1 MCIID
6 KYEVKQEHNNEFLPL
21 PDNPGCYEELKDGN
35 CYFVDKTEYL
45 KTVFTS
51 STKVQLFT
59 RPRRFGKTLLMTM
72 FESFLKI
79 NPDKP
84 FDTSLQQKY
93 FQGTRILEDKE
104 FCSKFMGQYPV
115 IDISLK
121 DVTGKTFEIAYKNFA
136 KEVSDLAEKYR
147 YLLNSQKLDEE
158 DKDKLSKLLKVE
170 FLREFE
176 NSDYLT
182 GSLKTIAKALYKEYG
197 KYPILLID
205 EYDVPLANAS
215 YHDIQNTKLYRDE
228 KDFKADFHYNMV
240 DLMKSFLGIFK
251 DQKTLTKV
259 IITGCLKVAKN
270 SLFTGVN
277 NLKVNTVLSENED
290 YTGIIG
296 FTKEETYKFLKDY
309 KMDNFAQ
316 KVKEHYDGYKFYDK
330 EMFCPWDIVSFISDY
345 YKKNLKGTL
354 KLNRL
359 ENYWEG
365 TTSDKSLSGYLG
377 YLTDNDN
384 QKMQN
389 LVDGK
394 SVNFIL
400 NESMNYDTLS
410 EHNSDDF
417 WSLLLHTGYLTLDWD
432 KTKKEELSKD
442 SKTNKEVFARI
453 PNLEILECFEHNIQ
467 NRFNTEIVP
476 NTVADEIANALLN
489 GDSTFAQLKLRT
501 ILMSF
506 ISLRDNATKAPHEN
520 YYHGY
525 LNGLFTNCS
534 ENFFSEYHSNF
545 EAGDGYADIAFTDT
559 FSEKAAIIEIK
570 TTTVV
575 SELIDLSQEAVE
587 QIEEKHYADPFKANK
602 MVQSIYAYGIAFAGK
617 NCFITCKKLK

>member
-1 MCIID
+1 MSD
-6 KYEVKQEHNNEFLPL
+6 NEILPL

-45 KTVFTS
+45 KAVFTS
-51 STKVQLFT
+51 STKVLLFT

-79 NPDKP
+79 NSEKP
-84 FDTSLQQKY
+84 FDTSLQLKY
-93 FQGTRILEDKE
+93 FQGTKILEDNE

-115 IDISLK
+115 ISISLK
-121 DVTGKTFEIAYKNFA
+121 NVDGVTFDIAYKNFA
-136 KEVSDLAEKYR
+136 AEVSKLAENYR
-147 YLLNSQKLDEE
+147 YLLSSTKLDKE
-158 DKDKLSKLLKVE
+158 DKDKLSKILDVS
-170 FLREFE
+170 FLRQFE

-182 GSLKTIAKALYKEYG
+182 GSLSTIATALYKEYG
-197 KYPILLID
+197 KYPVLLID

-215 YHDIQNTKLYRDE
+215 YHDIQNTKLYGDDKE
-228 KDFKADFHYNMV
+228 FKADYHYKMV
-240 DLMKSFLGIFK
+240 TLMKVFLGILK

-277 NLKVNTVLSENED
+277 NLKVNTVLSESED

-330 EMFCPWDIVSFISDY
+330 EIFCPWDIVSFISDY

-384 QKMQN
+384 QKMQD

-394 SVNFIL
+394 SISFIL
-400 NESMNYDTLS
+400 NESMNYDCLS
-410 EHNSDDF
+410 QHESDDF
-417 WSLLLHTGYLTLDWD
+417 WSLLLHTGYLTVDWE
-432 KTKKEELSKD
+432 KTDEAELSKD
-442 SKTNKEVFARI
+442 SKTNKEIFARI
-453 PNLEILECFEHNIQ
+453 PNLEILECFEHNIKE
-467 NRFNTEIVP
+467 RFGNVVKKDNLALNIS
-476 NTVADEIANALLN
+476 NALLEGN
-489 GDSTFAQLKLRT
+489 VDFVQNKLGPLLR
-501 ILMSF
+501 SF
-506 ISLRDNATKAPHEN
+506 VSVRDTATRAPHEN
-520 YYHGY
+520 YYHGF
-525 LNGLFTNCS
+525 LNGIFTNCKD
-534 ENFFSEYHSNF
+534 NLGEYYSNI
-545 EAGDGYADIAFTDT
+545 ESGDGYPDILFKDIDCR
-559 FSEKAAIIEIK
+559 KVAIIEIK
-570 TTTVV
+570 SATIGSDIETLSEKAISQIKDKKYAEPLMSNKTV
-575 SELIDLSQEAVE
+575 
-587 QIEEKHYADPFKANK
+587 K
-602 MVQSIYAYGIAFAGK
+602 SIYGYGITFAGK
-617 NCFITCKKLK
+617 SCAVSVKKLK

>member
-1 MCIID
+1 MS
-6 KYEVKQEHNNEFLPL
+6 NNEILPL

-51 STKVQLFT
+51 STKVLLFT

-79 NPDKP
+79 NSEKP
-84 FDTSLQQKY
+84 FDNSLQLKY
-93 FQGTRILEDKE
+93 FQGTKILEDKE

-115 IDISLK
+115 ISISLK
-121 DVTGKTFEIAYKNFA
+121 NVDGVTFDIAYKNFA
-136 KEVSDLAEKYR
+136 AEVSKIAENYR
-147 YLLNSQKLDEE
+147 YLLSSTKLDKE
-158 DKDKLSKLLKVE
+158 DKDKLSKILKVE

-182 GSLKTIAKALYKEYG
+182 GSLSTIATALYKEYG
-197 KYPILLID
+197 KYPVLLID

-215 YHDIQNTKLYRDE
+215 FHDIQNTKLYGDDKE
-228 KDFKADFHYNMV
+228 FKADYHYKMV
-240 DLMKSFLGIFK
+240 TLMKVFLGILK

-330 EMFCPWDIVSFISDY
+330 EIFCPWDIVSFISDY

-365 TTSDKSLSGYLG
+365 TTSDKSLSGYIG
-377 YLTDNDN
+377 YLTDKDN

-394 SVNFIL
+394 SISFIL
-400 NESMNYDTLS
+400 NESMNYDCLS
-410 EHNSDDF
+410 QHESDDF
-417 WSLLLHTGYLTLDWD
+417 WSLLLHTGYLTVDWE
-432 KTKKEELSKD
+432 KTDEAELSKD
-442 SKTNKEVFARI
+442 SKTNKGIFARI
-453 PNLEILECFEHNIQ
+453 PNLEILDCFENNIKD
-467 NRFNTEIVP
+467 RFGNVVKKDNLALNIS
-476 NTVADEIANALLN
+476 NALLEGN
-489 GDSTFAQLKLRT
+489 VDFVQNKLGPLLR
-501 ILMSF
+501 SF
-506 ISLRDNATKAPHEN
+506 VSIRDTATRAPHEN
-520 YYHGY
+520 YYHGF
-525 LNGLFTNCS
+525 LNGIFTNCKD
-534 ENFFSEYHSNF
+534 NLGEYHSNY
-545 EAGDGYADIAFTDT
+545 ESGDGYPDIFFKD
-559 FSEKAAIIEIK
+559 SDCRKVAIIEIK
-570 TTTVV
+570 SAPIGSDIETL
-575 SELIDLSQEAVE
+575 SEKAIS
-587 QIEEKHYADPFKANK
+587 QIEDKKYAEPLMSNK
-602 MVQSIYAYGIAFAGK
+602 TVKSIYGYGITFAGK
-617 NCFITCKKLK
+617 SCAVSVKKLK

>member
-1 MCIID
+1 
-6 KYEVKQEHNNEFLPL
+6 
-21 PDNPGCYEELKDGN
+21 
-35 CYFVDKTEYL
+35 
-45 KTVFTS
+45 
-51 STKVQLFT
+51 
-59 RPRRFGKTLLMTM
+59 MTM
-72 FESFLKI
+72 FESFLKT
-79 NPDKP
+79 NSEKP

-115 IDISLK
+115 ISISLK
-121 DVTGKTFEIAYKNFA
+121 NVDGVTFDIAYKNFA
-136 KEVSDLAEKYR
+136 AEVSKLAENYR
-147 YLLNSQKLDEE
+147 YLLSSTKLDKE
-158 DKDKLSKLLKVE
+158 DKDKLSKILKVE

-182 GSLKTIAKALYKEYG
+182 GSLSTIATALYKEYG
-197 KYPILLID
+197 KYPVLLID

-215 YHDIQNTKLYRDE
+215 FHDIQNTKLYGDDKE
-228 KDFKADFHYNMV
+228 FKADYHYKMV
-240 DLMKSFLGIFK
+240 TLMKVFLGILK

-417 WSLLLHTGYLTLDWD
+417 WSLLLHTGYLTVDWE
-432 KTKKEELSKD
+432 KTDEAELSKD
-442 SKTNKEVFARI
+442 SKTNKEIFARI
-453 PNLEILECFEHNIQ
+453 PNLEILECFEHNIKT
-467 NRFNTEIVP
+467 RFSSEFVKLNLHNKLV
-476 NTVADEIANALLN
+476 DALSCGNQKETYDIFFDMLQKYV
-489 GDSTFAQLKLRT
+489 S
-501 ILMSF
+501 I
-506 ISLRDNATKAPHEN
+506 RDTATKAPLEN
-520 YYHGY
+520 YYHGFI
-525 LNGLFTNCS
+525 NGIFTCCDNIIS
-534 ENFFSEYHSNF
+534 DYHSNY
-545 EAGDGYADIAFTDT
+545 ESGSGYPGIT
-559 FSEKAAIIEIK
+559 FKVERNTKAVIIEIK
-570 TTTVV
+570 AT
-575 SELIDLSQEAVE
+575 SNEADMDELASNALS
-587 QIEEKHYADPFKANK
+587 QIEEKNYALPFVKTSK
-602 MVQSIYAYGIAFAGK
+602 ITEIYAYGLVFCK
-617 NCFITCKKLK
+617 KDCLVTVKKLK

>member
-1 MCIID
+1 MSD
-6 KYEVKQEHNNEFLPL
+6 NEILPL

-51 STKVQLFT
+51 STKVLLFT

-79 NPDKP
+79 NSEKP
-84 FDTSLQQKY
+84 FDTSLQLKY
-93 FQGTRILEDKE
+93 FQGTKILEDNE

-115 IDISLK
+115 ISISLK
-121 DVTGKTFEIAYKNFA
+121 NVDGVTFDIAYKNFA
-136 KEVSDLAEKYR
+136 AEVSKLAENYR
-147 YLLNSQKLDEE
+147 YLLSSTKLDKE
-158 DKDKLSKLLKVE
+158 DKDKLSKILKVE

-182 GSLKTIAKALYKEYG
+182 GSLSTIATALYKEYG
-197 KYPILLID
+197 KYPVLLID

-215 YHDIQNTKLYRDE
+215 YHDIQNAKLNDGDKPY
-228 KDFKADFHYNMV
+228 KATYHYNMV
-240 DLMKSFLGIFK
+240 TLMKVFLGILK

-330 EMFCPWDIVSFISDY
+330 EIFCPWDIVSFISDY

-365 TTSDKSLSGYLG
+365 TTSDKSLSGYIG

-384 QKMQN
+384 QKMQD

-394 SVNFIL
+394 SISFIL
-400 NESMNYDTLS
+400 NESMNYDCLS
-410 EHNSDDF
+410 QHESDDF
-417 WSLLLHTGYLTLDWD
+417 WSLLLHTGYLTVDWE
-432 KTKKEELSKD
+432 KTDEAELSKD
-442 SKTNKEVFARI
+442 SKTNKEIFARI
-453 PNLEILECFEHNIQ
+453 PNLEILECFEHNIKE
-467 NRFNTEIVP
+467 RFGNVVKKDNLALNIS
-476 NTVADEIANALLN
+476 NALLEGN
-489 GDSTFAQLKLRT
+489 VDFVQNKLGPLLR
-501 ILMSF
+501 SF
-506 ISLRDNATKAPHEN
+506 VSVRDTATRAPHEN
-520 YYHGY
+520 YYHGF
-525 LNGLFTNCS
+525 LNGIFTNCKD
-534 ENFFSEYHSNF
+534 NLGEYHSNY
-545 EAGDGYADIAFTDT
+545 ESGDGYPDILFKDIDCR
-559 FSEKAAIIEIK
+559 KVAIIEIK
-570 TTTVV
+570 SAPIGSDIETL
-575 SELIDLSQEAVE
+575 SEKAIS
-587 QIEEKHYADPFKANK
+587 QIEDKKYAEPLMSNK
-602 MVQSIYAYGIAFAGK
+602 TVKSIYGYGITFAGK
-617 NCFITCKKLK
+617 SCAVSVKKLK